1 MGKIDRPKEREE
13 EEEEKKVFV
22 TRETGIERNVIFKC
36 DVYICATAYILGATG
51 KLSRKKNIIFFVC
64 VQPNFNLSPITISFD
79 LDSRING
86 LLYEHRKCVRLI
98 FR

>member
-1 MGKIDRPKEREE
+1 MGKIDRPKER

-51 KLSRKKNIIFFVC
+51 KLSRKKKHHIFCLCSTKF
-64 VQPNFNLSPITISFD
+64 
-79 LDSRING
+79 
-86 LLYEHRKCVRLI
+86 
-98 FR
+98 